1 MANKPLKS
9 LNFGGADTYYPAP
22 SMLKGVMTAG
32 NGAAYTVTIPGLDA
46 IAAGTSIVIIP
57 HVTSTT
63 KTPALNVNGLGANP
77 IRRRLSSGT
86 DSVKEGSK
94 TTMFYANRAIKLTFS
109 SVAGSTG
116 YWLADEYP
124 KPDATDL
131 DGAVPIANGG
141 TGATTAVQA
150 LQNLGITYGT
160 DDLTA
165 GSSPLETGKLY
176 FRYE

>member
-1 MANKPLKS
+1 M
-9 LNFGGADTYYPAP
+9 TY
-22 SMLKGVMTAG
+22 
-32 NGAAYTVTIPGLDA
+32 
-46 IAAGTSIVIIP
+46 
-57 HVTSTT
+57 
-63 KTPALNVNGLGANP
+63 
-77 IRRRLSSGT
+77 
-86 DSVKEGSK
+86 SV
-94 TTMFYANRAIKLTFS
+94 
-109 SVAGSTG
+109 VGSTG

-141 TGATTAVQA
+141 TGATTAAQA
-150 LQNLGITYGT
+150 LQNLGISYGT

>member
-22 SMLKGVMTAG
+22 SMMKGVMTAG

-63 KTPALNVNGLGANP
+63 KTPTLNVNGLGADP

-86 DSVKEGSK
+86 DSVKEGSV
-94 TTMFYANRAIKLTFS
+94 TTMFCANRAIKLTY
-109 SVAGSTG
+109 SVVGSTG

-131 DGAVPIANGG
+131 DGSVPIANGG
-141 TGATTAVQA
+141 TGATTAAAA
-150 LQNLGITYGT
+150 LANLGITYGT

-165 GSSPLETGKLY
+165 GVSELATGTLY
-176 FRYE
+176 FQYE

>member
-9 LNFGGADTYYPAP
+9 LNFGGADRYYPAP
-22 SMLKGVMTAG
+22 SMLKGVMTSG
-32 NGAAYTVTIPGLDA
+32 NGAAYTVTIPGLNA

-63 KTPALNVNGLGANP
+63 KTPTLNVNGLGANP

-94 TTMFYANRAIKLTFS
+94 TTMLYANRAIKLTY
-109 SVAGSTG
+109 SVVDSTG

-141 TGATTAVQA
+141 TGATTSAQA

-176 FRYE
+176 FKYE

>member
-9 LNFGGADTYYPAP
+9 LNFGGSDTYYPAP

-63 KTPALNVNGLGANP
+63 KTPTLNVNGLGANP

-94 TTMFYANRAIKLTFS
+94 TTMFYANRAIQLTY
-109 SVAGSTG
+109 SVVGSTR

-141 TGATTAVQA
+141 TGATTAAQA

-160 DDLTA
+160 TDLTA
-165 GSSPLETGKLY
+165 GSSPLKTGKLY

>member
-9 LNFGGADTYYPAP
+9 LNFGGDDTYYPAP

-32 NGAAYTVTIPGLDA
+32 NGAAYTVTIPGLNA

-63 KTPALNVNGLGANP
+63 KTPTLNVNGLGANP

-94 TTMFYANRAIKLTFS
+94 TTMLYVNRAIKLTY
-109 SVAGSTG
+109 SVVGSTG

-141 TGATTAVQA
+141 TGATTAAQA
-150 LQNLGITYGT
+150 LQNLGISYGT
-160 DDLTA
+160 TDLTA
-165 GSSPLETGKLY
+165 GSSPLDTGKLY

>member
-9 LNFGGADTYYPAP
+9 LNFGGDDTYYPAP

-32 NGAAYTVTIPGLDA
+32 NGAAYTVTIPGLDV

-63 KTPALNVNGLGANP
+63 KTPTLNVNGLGAVA

-94 TTMFYANRAIKLTFS
+94 TTMFYANRAIKLTY
-109 SVAGSTG
+109 SVVGSTG

-141 TGATTAVQA
+141 TGATTAAQA

-176 FRYE
+176 FKYE